1 MDYLMVSASTLAP
14 IAQTVVDALSSIF
27 SALDGADPETMEA
40 LGKAIGTIAASIAAL
55 KVASEVVGGV
65 KSLLSVL
72 GGFEKL
78 PEAS

>member
-1 MDYLMVSASTLAP
+1 
-14 IAQTVVDALSSIF
+14 
-27 SALDGADPETMEA
+27 MEA

-72 GGFEKL
+72 GGFGKL